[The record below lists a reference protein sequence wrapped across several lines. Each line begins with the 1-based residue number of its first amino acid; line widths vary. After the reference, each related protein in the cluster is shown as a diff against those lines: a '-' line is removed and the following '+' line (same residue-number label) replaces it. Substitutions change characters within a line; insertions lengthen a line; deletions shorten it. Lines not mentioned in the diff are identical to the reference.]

1 MHPTPTVMRAA
12 VGLPGIVEV
21 VELLTGDVEMF
32 AGIVVDPTVVA
43 IVLEVVMSVVVA
55 VEVEGPT

>member
-1 MHPTPTVMRAA
+1 MRAA